1 MSNADLIAEYRDW
14 AAEWQ
19 SGKEAEWG
27 EKLATALEEVSR
39 GYDYFERKFHDE
51 KDRAEKAEARYEAAD
66 KYGIRMEK
74 ECEELLA
81 RLDIEKAATQ
91 VACSQ
96 ATSFEKR
103 LALYE
108 AKPGGL
114 VELAKE
120 IASEDKLRDLS
131 RWSDLLHIKD
141 LIEALKAK
149 LKETEVDDVE
159 KNVD

>member
-1 MSNADLIAEYRDW
+1 LKVELYSDEHR
-14 AAEWQ
+14 
-19 SGKEAEWG
+19 KELYAIQD
-27 EKLATALEEVSR
+27 KLT
-39 GYDYFERKFHDE
+39 KH
-51 KDRAEKAEARYEAAD
+51 
-66 KYGIRMEK
+66 
-74 ECEELLA
+74 
-81 RLDIEKAATQ
+81 
-91 VACSQ
+91 
-96 ATSFEKR
+96 